1 MSIKSNPDTEA
12 AMPVRYAI
20 PMPRRSDTIS
30 GALRR
35 AFEAPADD
43 CDMMMLLRTIDQA
56 DLAARRA

>member
-1 MSIKSNPDTEA
+1 
-12 AMPVRYAI
+12 MPVRYAI